1 LQSRSSAGEGAI
13 MNNRREIVTTDML
26 KKKHMEDLY
35 KEVNPWKYRESHFNA
50 YKSIFGDII
59 DYLPHPLKVL
69 ELGIGEGYFANEFL
83 DYFKNR
89 VLIYSG
95 IEISQ
100 NASERAMSKLD
111 GYGAFDGVVVGDYE
125 EMDISLSGINLVI
138 CWESLYHCN
147 SPKGVIG
154 KLEREMDVGA
164 YLLVAD
170 SCGRYTVREHPHRS
184 FNFSVVKKSVYPKYV
199 HTGKRWKSL
208 ISFLTKLER
217 R

>member
-1 LQSRSSAGEGAI
+1 
-13 MNNRREIVTTDML
+13 MKDRREIVTKDML
-26 KKKHMEDLY
+26 KKKHMENFY
-35 KEVNPWKYRESHFNA
+35 KEVNPWKYRECDFNA
-50 YKSIFGDII
+50 YKFIFGEII

-100 NASERAMSKLD
+100 NAAERAMSMLD
-111 GYGAFDGVVVGDYE
+111 GYDAFDGVVVGDFE
-125 EMDISLSGINLVI
+125 EMDLSLSGINLVV
-138 CWESLYHCN
+138 CWESLYYCN

-154 KLEREMDVGA
+154 KLEMEMDFGA

-184 FNFSVVKKSVYPKYV
+184 FNFSVVKKSVHPKYV

-208 ISFLTKLER
+208 ISFLTKLGR